1 MRLKPKLGL
10 ANQLAPW
17 HKGVTETAKRKD
29 RAMFTLTSSA
39 RATALKF
46 SSEAEAT
53 AFVAARKLSQETV
66 TLVDATG
73 EMVWE
78 KRFD

>member
-1 MRLKPKLGL
+1 
-10 ANQLAPW
+10 
-17 HKGVTETAKRKD
+17 
-29 RAMFTLTSSA
+29 MFTLTSSA

>member
-1 MRLKPKLGL
+1 
-10 ANQLAPW
+10 
-17 HKGVTETAKRKD
+17 
-29 RAMFTLTSSA
+29 MFTLTSSA
-39 RATALKF
+39 RTTALKF

-53 AFVAARKLSQETV
+53 AFVAKHILSQETLV
-66 TLVDATG
+66 LVDATG